1 MCHVKF
7 ECFYFFVLLSSFL
20 NLALLSIMASIQL
33 AVWFSSY
40 GAFSLLSQ
48 RLISLVWLV
57 PSAQLSSAH
66 KVSNCASTVLSAYG
80 FLVSVSLFDVRSF
93 HSKQGHFLFFSP
105 AEPSAIIPM
114 ADIIAYTCL

>member
-1 MCHVKF
+1 MFLFFFSSTFLLF
-7 ECFYFFVLLSSFL
+7 EFGASFDNGFDSIGCLVFLFWRFLSPFPASYFFG
-20 NLALLSIMASIQL
+20 L
-33 AVWFSSY
+33 AVP
-40 GAFSLLSQ
+40 A
-48 RLISLVWLV
+48 
-57 PSAQLSSAH
+57 AQLSSAH

>member
-1 MCHVKF
+1 MF
-7 ECFYFFVLLSSFL
+7 LIFFVLLSSFL
-20 NLALLSIMASIQL
+20 NLALLSIMALIQL
-33 AVWFSSY
+33 AVWFSSF
-40 GAFSLLSQ
+40 GAFSLLFPASYFFG
-48 RLISLVWLV
+48 LAV
-57 PSAQLSSAH
+57 PAAQLSSAH

-93 HSKQGHFLFFSP
+93 HSKQGHFLFFFP